1 MDLELGAEL
10 DDIDPA
16 YRPLVA
22 RWLATAEARGVDT
35 IRVGTRLVHHAG
47 RCTCGADLWTEV
59 DAMHPGQVWVIHGE
73 DPHGESRLLVQ
84 GSRLTADKAVVL
96 DPLVLNA
103 WYDAVH
109 RYERGDRAPPFPP
122 TAARFERGR

>member
-1 MDLELGAEL
+1 MDLEVAADL
-10 DDIDPA
+10 DDVDPE

-22 RWLATAEARGVDT
+22 RWLANAADRGAET
-35 IRVGTRLVHHAG
+35 IRVGTRLVHHG
-47 RCTCGADLWTEV
+47 GNCSCGADLWTEV

-73 DPHGESRLLVQ
+73 DPHGERRLLIK
-84 GSRLTADKAVVL
+84 GNRLAADKAVVV
-96 DPLVLNA
+96 DPLALEA
-103 WYDAVH
+103 WYGEVH